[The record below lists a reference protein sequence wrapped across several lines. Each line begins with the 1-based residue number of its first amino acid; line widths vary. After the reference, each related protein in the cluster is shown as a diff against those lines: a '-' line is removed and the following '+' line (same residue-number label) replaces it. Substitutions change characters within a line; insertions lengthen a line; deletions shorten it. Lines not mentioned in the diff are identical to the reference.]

1 MVNALYKLY
10 LKLIHVKYGKRLSL
24 KGLPFI
30 YNRKGASITIGDNC
44 VIKSSFLSNL
54 IGLYSRTILLTRLPG
69 AVIEIG
75 DNVGISGGRE

>member
-44 VIKSSFLSNL
+44 VIQCSFFSNL
-54 IGLYSRTILLTRLPG
+54 IGLYSSTVLITQLPG
-69 AVIEIG
+69 AVMEI
-75 DNVGISGGRE
+75 VVIMGI